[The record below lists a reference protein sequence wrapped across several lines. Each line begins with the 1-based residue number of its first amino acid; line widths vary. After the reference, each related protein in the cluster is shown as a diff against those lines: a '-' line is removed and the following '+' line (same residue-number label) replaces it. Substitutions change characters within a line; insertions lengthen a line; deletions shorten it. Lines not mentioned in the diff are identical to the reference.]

1 MAEKKETKSKTVDK
15 AKVLAEKAK
24 EAIAQPTIP
33 AEKLADAA
41 KPADAPVTD
50 KPAKSDDF
58 GAGFTSGFE
67 AKKRGKPVKQNVTD
81 PDELSIDFEEDGK
94 VVRKGIKKEV
104 LSKGAWVTV
113 AYLFQDL
120 NRKKEI
126 WGAPKCSITRYKK
139 AKGIYLFQ
147 KEFTLSSAVQ
157 AKQFVDAVQ
166 KWLTDGSFPVG
177 AETEEEA

>member
-1 MAEKKETKSKTVDK
+1 MAEKKETKSKAVDK
-15 AKVLAEKAK
+15 AKALAEKAK
-24 EAIAQPTIP
+24 EAIAQPT
-33 AEKLADAA
+33 
-41 KPADAPVTD
+41 APVATAAPAATD

-58 GAGFTSGFE
+58 GAGFSSGFE

-126 WGAPKCSITRYKK
+126 WGPPKCSITRYKK
-139 AKGIYLFQ
+139 AKGIYQFQ

-166 KWLTDGSFPVG
+166 KWLTDGSFPVS